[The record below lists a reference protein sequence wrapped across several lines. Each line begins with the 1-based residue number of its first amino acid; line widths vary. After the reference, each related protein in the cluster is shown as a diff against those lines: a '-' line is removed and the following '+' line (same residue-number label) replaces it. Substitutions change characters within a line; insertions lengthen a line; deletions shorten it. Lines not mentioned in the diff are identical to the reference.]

1 MLQRDKEENYEDTT
15 QDRQKNDN
23 ILNAE
28 IEDGKVDSY
37 ILNCCKNNKKET

>member
-23 ILNAE
+23 IFNNE
-28 IEDGKVDSY
+28 IEDGKVDS
-37 ILNCCKNNKKET
+37 ILNRCKNNNIET